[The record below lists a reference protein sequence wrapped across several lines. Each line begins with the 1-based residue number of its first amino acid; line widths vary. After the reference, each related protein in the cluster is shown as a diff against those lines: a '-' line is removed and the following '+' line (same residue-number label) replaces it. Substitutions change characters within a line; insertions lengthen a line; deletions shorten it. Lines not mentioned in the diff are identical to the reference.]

1 MLYKGFKEWNDTY
14 FSHYY
19 SSMKQ
24 NKLNNRFPRSLWVF
38 ISLLC
43 VLNPGTNFHSKPSIY
58 ACTRLL
64 QCLTVYD
71 PIDCSQP
78 GSSVHGTLQA
88 RILERVAMPS
98 SRGSSQPRDQTPP
111 LLCLLDW
118 LTGSLPL
125 VPPWKPDK
133 PRQHI
138 QNRDITLLTQVC
150 IVNAMVF
157 PVVMYGYESWTI
169 KKTEWWTIDTFK
181 LGCWRRFLTVPWT
194 ARRSNQPVLKEIN
207 PLGRTDAETK
217 APILWPP
224 NAKGKLIGK
233 DPDAGKDWGQEETG
247 PKEDKMVR

>member
-1 MLYKGFKEWNDTY
+1 
-14 FSHYY
+14 
-19 SSMKQ
+19 
-24 NKLNNRFPRSLWVF
+24 
-38 ISLLC
+38 
-43 VLNPGTNFHSKPSIY
+43 
-58 ACTRLL
+58 
-64 QCLTVYD
+64 
-71 PIDCSQP
+71 
-78 GSSVHGTLQA
+78 
-88 RILERVAMPS
+88 MPS
-98 SRGSSQPRDQTPP
+98 SRGSSQPRDQTLP

-138 QNRDITLLTQVC
+138 KKQRHHFANTGLFSQC
-150 IVNAMVF
+150 YGF

-194 ARRSNQPVLKEIN
+194 ARRSNQSILKEIN
-207 PLGRTDAETK
+207 PLGRTDAETE

-233 DPDAGKDWGQEETG
+233 DPDAGKGWGQEEKG